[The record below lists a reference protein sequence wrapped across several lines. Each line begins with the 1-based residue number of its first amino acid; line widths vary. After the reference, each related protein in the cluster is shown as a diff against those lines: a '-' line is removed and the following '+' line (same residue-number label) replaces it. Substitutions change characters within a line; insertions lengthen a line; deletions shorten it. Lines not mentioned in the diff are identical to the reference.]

1 MTFPNVLKHCDEEVR
16 AVIIKKTFWDQDAD
30 RQQGRHTGL
39 PLLGRLTSTPG
50 LLSSW
55 SLPSIRNLHFLIF
68 LASPPPGLSHLW
80 NKMALSLAP
89 WPSTTSPF
97 ILQTWLLHADYPTA
111 HSAQFKVS
119 YGLVPTSLSTIT
131 ATHILSVLYA
141 RINYFL

>member
-16 AVIIKKTFWDQDAD
+16 AVMIKKTFWDQDAD

-68 LASPPPGLSHLW
+68 LASTPPGLSHLW
-80 NKMALSLAP
+80 NKMALSLAL

-111 HSAQFKVS
+111 QSAQFKAS

-141 RINYFL
+141 WINYFL